1 MEQSVE
7 SFRQELITQN
17 PDVSLTKEV
26 TLVSAIDDAYK
37 AMDTLTDMLL
47 VEMEEST
54 CIHCAKMLASTF
66 GEMRLAFN
74 AVAEVKETYA
84 EDDEPTSDIH
94 SS

>member
-7 SFRQELITQN
+7 NFRQNLINQN
-17 PDVSLTKEV
+17 PDISLTKEV

-37 AMDTLTDMLL
+37 AMDTLTDILL
-47 VEMEEST
+47 VEMDEST

-74 AVAEVKETYA
+74 AVAEVKEAY
-84 EDDEPTSDIH
+84 EDVSEDH
-94 SS
+94 S